1 MISFVKLSF
10 ISFPFDF
17 VNAFLHYCSPNC
29 LLIVFFCV
37 NRQCVVLHSMLLKL
51 SLIVFLL
58 VLLCVNRQFVVPSN
72 TYPIEFITSPAGEFQ
87 FSETVQRITQ
97 NIASHQYQYHHSLFK
112 NIFSQTIHKDDNK
125 EGFVLVDNL
134 KRLTPFSP
142 NIQSILTTMTINA
155 QSNSIYVFSQFW
167 TKF

>member
-1 MISFVKLSF
+1 M
-10 ISFPFDF
+10 
-17 VNAFLHYCSPNC
+17 
-29 LLIVFFCV
+29 
-37 NRQCVVLHSMLLKL
+37 
-51 SLIVFLL
+51 
-58 VLLCVNRQFVVPSN
+58 VPSN

-155 QSNSIYVFSQFW
+155 QSNSIYFFSQNW
-167 TKF
+167 TKFKMATIVVPNPNPAATQFETSITNTSPDWKTPSEKGESLSILGETIHHVHVTYKI